1 MGLFDSMIITGIE
14 PPMVVHSE
22 KDKRVDITNRR
33 WFGLSFCLSGQITY
47 EMNGKFFVSNGQ
59 CAVLLPKGGTYT
71 LTGNKEGLFP
81 VINFYCENFA
91 CDEITLIPLK
101 NPKTYIRDFEAIQ
114 KLHLRGAGQL
124 EIFSIFYKILNNL
137 SSEGRSGASILTP
150 AIQHIE
156 NNISDPSL
164 SNTALAKTLG
174 ISEVYLRKLFFKHY
188 NTSPKQYILDFRI
201 QKAKQMLVETPFTVL
216 VISESCGFS
225 TPNHFCR
232 AFKQHTGMTPTQY
245 ACQNRAY
252 EI

>member
-1 MGLFDSMIITGIE
+1 MDLFKNMIVTGIE

-22 KDKRVDITNRR
+22 KGKKVQIENRR
-33 WFGLSFCLSGQITY
+33 WFGLSLCISGQITY

-81 VINFYCENFA
+81 VINFYSENFA

-114 KLHLRGAGQL
+114 KFYLRGTGQL
-124 EIFSIFYKILNNL
+124 EIFSIFYKMLNAL
-137 SSEGRSGASILTP
+137 SSENKTGTSILAP

-156 NNISDPSL
+156 NNISDPAL

-174 ISEVYLRKLFFKHY
+174 ISEVYFRKLFFKHY

-201 QKAKQMLVETPFTVL
+201 QKAKQMLVDTSFSITV
-216 VISESCGFS
+216 IAGECGFS
-225 TPNHFCR
+225 SLYHFCR
-232 AFKQHTGMTPTQY
+232 AFKQHTGSTPTQY
-245 ACQNRAY
+245 ASQNRTY
-252 EI
+252 KI